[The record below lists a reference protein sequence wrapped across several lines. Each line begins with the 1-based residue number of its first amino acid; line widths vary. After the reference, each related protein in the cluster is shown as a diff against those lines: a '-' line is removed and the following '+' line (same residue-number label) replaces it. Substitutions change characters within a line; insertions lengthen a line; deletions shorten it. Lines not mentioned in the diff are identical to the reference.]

1 MHHSNFFLT
10 ERDILKYKKNLRHAK
25 NVEVFCFVKFFDF
38 LHQSF
43 VFVYVFVFLN
53 LFTICD
59 VRVLRC
65 RRHLRDSLR
74 PGSRGSSLAVEGSA
88 FEGPG

>member
-1 MHHSNFFLT
+1 M
-10 ERDILKYKKNLRHAK
+10 RHAK